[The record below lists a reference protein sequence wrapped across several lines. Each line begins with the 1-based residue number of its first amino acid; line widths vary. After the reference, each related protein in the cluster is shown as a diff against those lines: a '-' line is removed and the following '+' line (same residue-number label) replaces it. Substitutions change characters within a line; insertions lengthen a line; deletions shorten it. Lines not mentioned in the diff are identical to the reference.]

1 VWDGV
6 IDVIA
11 KSHLFKESVKN
22 AMLDEESHQLSEK
35 EIKSSKKAMRE
46 LDRKISKYTESIGN
60 LKADLIMGDNK
71 SELISTIKKLE
82 LDREKLQGQRDSTLQ
97 SINDSERGRRW
108 VDWVA
113 AFKNRINHLELIV
126 EEVEQKQFIKEVVE
140 KIEVVKGEGDEVKL
154 NIHFTLPYYED
165 ELVYRDLLDKK
176 KGYEIVEGKSTYLI
190 DYTSKK
196 KI

>member
-1 VWDGV
+1 MD
-6 IDVIA
+6 
-11 KSHLFKESVKN
+11 
-22 AMLDEESHQLSEK
+22 
-35 EIKSSKKAMRE
+35 
-46 LDRKISKYTESIGN
+46 
-60 LKADLIMGDNK
+60 
-71 SELISTIKKLE
+71 
-82 LDREKLQGQRDSTLQ
+82 
-97 SINDSERGRRW
+97 
-108 VDWVA
+108 
-113 AFKNRINHLELIV
+113 
-126 EEVEQKQFIKEVVE
+126 EVEQTQFIKEVVE